1 MNKFKHL
8 ANLDYVALQYKY
20 AERPIFDFVCM
31 IKIVIANEHFLLCK
45 YN

>member
-8 ANLDYVALQYKY
+8 ANLDYAVLQYKY